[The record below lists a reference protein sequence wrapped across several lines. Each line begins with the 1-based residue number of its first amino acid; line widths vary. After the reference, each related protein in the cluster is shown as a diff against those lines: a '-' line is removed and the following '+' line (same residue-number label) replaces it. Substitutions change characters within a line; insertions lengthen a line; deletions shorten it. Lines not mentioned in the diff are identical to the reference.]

1 MPAQC
6 GQIPFGP
13 PMGIP
18 MQAMLMTKGPDPA
31 LLSTLFT
38 NGTIPPPAPPPPPP
52 PPSSFA
58 ASLVTSLQQPKQ
70 QHQPQQ
76 QNQSGMPLP
85 MPKNTRVSVGN
96 ASLAALVSKEPPK
109 FSCVLLSG
117 VPAVGKTTM
126 GRELVNELRRDGLGW
141 IFFSGADFIAGTTAK
156 RPVWETTK
164 EIFDALQKRLDELL
178 EQQRKERNVKG
189 LVIDKNVKGIEDVYY
204 LASLLKARQIPFVGI
219 VGMEVNDDNVLL
231 KRMNGG
237 EEMREKIKYHRV
249 IHARVRALAKAAGMY
264 RGIDAA
270 KSKEEVLNALC
281 TMVLGCCAQPPQ
293 RGIRTD
299 LYVGSTAATMVD
311 DHVEYCDV
319 VTRLLELVKPPKGV
333 VHYPGTTDY
342 TPFSTREM
350 SDKNRVAAIKA
361 YYGVRRLNDGTRHM
375 LMYHDAKLY
384 LIPTHLK
391 AVLRMPEKAW
401 LGTKLDSI
409 GCFVLEG
416 DLVRLP
422 KERNY
427 EKFLVFDVFFWSDAG
442 KPEENKLAPMNWADR
457 QAFLATH
464 MCAES
469 KAFFSTGSDCVVV
482 HQPTLN
488 LETIVDLLN
497 STENTSEGILFQPIN
512 PAHGYDKLY
521 VWRPPSNIT
530 VDFRIGTLLSTKTDT
545 NLSENDAKESAI
557 ATTAALVEEVTAT
570 NGVDKSPLSHPAHQ
584 TNLQPLPADL
594 NQATSTLSASQCT
607 SSTVGAG
614 RSAHSEGHTTRTFE
628 LEVYD
633 KYEKEYT
640 QFEDCTVEVK
650 HLDVVE
656 GCICTCVLSDE
667 KEGTW
672 KFQRIRYD
680 VLRPAYKRDVT
691 FLLEHCIIPKAK
703 LLQWLTHEK
712 IVPPT
717 TNDTSAMRTPAP
729 PLPSPGSAPL
739 KSPTRH
745 SASLPTYA
753 TALMFQKNNA
763 QSHAPMRMSA
773 PSADGISYQSL
784 LVPGSLTRG
793 SHLHGVPSPP
803 HSNVLSNVHSSMH
816 TLADSKTETPKPG
829 NTALDSSALSPLQL
843 LTTMVSSVHIVRT
856 EDSDEKHKIVS
867 TANPRRNHNQQEQR
881 HSLTRD
887 RDRRGPNTTNE
898 RDRNDKRGNNR
909 TSRQEKTHGGKKV
922 LPVPDT
928 CTQCLKKKQA
938 EDLRLD
944 KEDNNYYCYSCWA
957 KLGWEFCRECGE
969 FNKGYRERTRRRIG
983 EFYCNNCWSNFN
995 KGEEEEE
1002 GGRKQRIRMTKPT

>member
-1 MPAQC
+1 
-6 GQIPFGP
+6 
-13 PMGIP
+13 
-18 MQAMLMTKGPDPA
+18 
-31 LLSTLFT
+31 
-38 NGTIPPPAPPPPPP
+38 
-52 PPSSFA
+52 
-58 ASLVTSLQQPKQ
+58 
-70 QHQPQQ
+70 
-76 QNQSGMPLP
+76 
-85 MPKNTRVSVGN
+85 
-96 ASLAALVSKEPPK
+96 
-109 FSCVLLSG
+109 
-117 VPAVGKTTM
+117 
-126 GRELVNELRRDGLGW
+126 
-141 IFFSGADFIAGTTAK
+141 
-156 RPVWETTK
+156 
-164 EIFDALQKRLDELL
+164 
-178 EQQRKERNVKG
+178 
-189 LVIDKNVKGIEDVYY
+189 
-204 LASLLKARQIPFVGI
+204 
-219 VGMEVNDDNVLL
+219 
-231 KRMNGG
+231 
-237 EEMREKIKYHRV
+237 
-249 IHARVRALAKAAGMY
+249 MY

-299 LYVGSTAATMVD
+299 LYVSSAAATMVD

-350 SDKNRVAAIKA
+350 SDKNRVSAIKA

-391 AVLRMPEKAW
+391 AVLRIPEKAW

-422 KERNY
+422 KERNC
-427 EKFLVFDVFFWSDAG
+427 EKFLVFDVFFWSNAG
-442 KPEENKLAPMNWADR
+442 KPEENKVGPMNWADR

-482 HQPTLN
+482 HQATLK
-488 LETIVDLLN
+488 LEEIFDLLN
-497 STENTSEGILFQPIN
+497 SAENTSEGILFQPIN

-530 VDFRIGTLLSTKTDT
+530 VDFRIGALRSSKTDT
-545 NLSENDAKESAI
+545 DLLESDAKEA
-557 ATTAALVEEVTAT
+557 ATATKAAPVEEAAAT
-570 NGVDKSPLSHPAHQ
+570 NDVDNSSFSHTAQ
-584 TNLQPLPADL
+584 QSNLQPLPADL
-594 NQATSTLSASQCT
+594 NQAASTLSASQCT

-614 RSAHSEGHTTRTFE
+614 RGAHSEGHITRTFE

-650 HLDVVE
+650 HSDVVE

-667 KEGTW
+667 KECTW

-717 TNDTSAMRTPAP
+717 TNETSAMRSLATL
-729 PLPSPGSAPL
+729 LPSPGSTPS
-739 KSPTRH
+739 KSPTLH

-753 TALMFQKNNA
+753 TALMMQQSNA

-773 PSADGISYQSL
+773 PSADSVSYQEL

-793 SHLHGVPSPP
+793 SQLHGVSSQP
-803 HSNVLSNVHSSMH
+803 HSKVLSNVHSSLH
-816 TLADSKTETPKPG
+816 ALAESKMEKPKHG
-829 NTALDSSALSPLQL
+829 NTAPDSSALSPLQL

-856 EDSDEKHKIVS
+856 EDLEEKHKNVS
-867 TANPRRNHNQQEQR
+867 TANPRRNHNQQDQR
-881 HSLTRD
+881 HPPTRD
-887 RDRRGPNTTNE
+887 RDRREPNTANE
-898 RDRNDKRGNNR
+898 RDGNDKRGNNR
-909 TSRQEKTHGGKKV
+909 ASRQEKTHGGKKLV
-922 LPVPDT
+922 PVPDA

-944 KEDNNYYCYSCWA
+944 REDNKYYCYSCWA

-969 FNKGYRERTRRRIG
+969 FNKGYRERTRRRTG
-983 EFYCNNCWSNFN
+983 EFYCSNCRSNFN
-995 KGEEEEE
+995 KGKEEEEE
-1002 GGRKQRIRMTKPT
+1002 EAKNKDDQATTSRNEQKKQKQQKQKQSGRNSAATEDTVEKTTKKGATERKGTKNSQRDGVKLNTASAEGEEDNVNANSLNNVKHLDAENVSQAKKKKKKKSKKKSAGAGTLCEVSERETECALQCTQEPASSKKVDVATE